1 MERLEWKD
9 NEGEIIDVVLIEV
22 KIISEQDIRVV
33 LRIDYEYFEYIRD
46 NGRFNM
52 NEDILV
58 ESIYDFENS
67 EPVILEL
74 KLEPHLCEQLM
85 QDATDSDSIEDFLIK
100 ENDEL
105 PDSVYFTDEVWSTIN
120 VFQEESEIIDD
131 EPIEEIIDEDI

>member
-1 MERLEWKD
+1 MERLEWRD

-67 EPVILEL
+67 EPVVLEL
-74 KLEPHLCEQLM
+74 KLEPHLCEQLI
-85 QDATDSDSIEDFLIK
+85 QDANDSDSIEDFLIK
-100 ENDEL
+100 ENEES
-105 PDSVYFTDEVWSTIN
+105 PDSFYFTDEVWNTVN
-120 VFQEESEIIDD
+120 VFQEESEITDD
-131 EPIEEIIDEDI
+131 EPIEEIISEDL